1 MRNTNILPF
10 IPNTQE
16 QTDAFFSLG
25 LKNKYIIKEETI
37 NTRNSSTR
45 LYKNDII
52 LFQFS
57 DADSYKLGKV
67 TDIEIDDELWVKI
80 HDDISKE
87 EYDMNMSS
95 RHIIV
100 LITIDPKELNIMGT
114 FTNNNTNEICI
125 LMRIYKSESYTIYTL
140 KYENN
145 EESNWSENQ
154 FNLHWSRKS

>member
-1 MRNTNILPF
+1 MRNANISPF
-10 IPNTQE
+10 IPPTQK

-25 LKNKYIIKEETI
+25 LKNKYIMKEETI

-45 LYKNDII
+45 LYKNDIV
-52 LFQFS
+52 LFQFCE
-57 DADSYKLGKV
+57 DHSYKLGKV
-67 TDIEIDDELWVKI
+67 TDIESYDEIWVKI
-80 HDDISKE
+80 QDIISTE

-100 LITIDPKELNIMGT
+100 LITIDPKELNIMDS
-114 FTNNNTNEICI
+114 FINNNTNESCI
-125 LMRIYKSESYTIYTL
+125 LVRIYKSESYTIYTL
-140 KYENN
+140 RYENN

>member
-1 MRNTNILPF
+1 MKNTNISPF
-10 IPNTQE
+10 IPPTQE

-25 LKNKYIIKEETI
+25 LDNKYIIKEETI

-80 HDDISKE
+80 QDDISKE

-100 LITIDPKELNIMGT
+100 LITIDPKELNIMET
-114 FTNNNTNEICI
+114 FTNNNTNESCI
-125 LMRIYKSESYTIYTL
+125 LMRIYKNECYKIYTIR
-140 KYENN
+140 YENN

>member
-125 LMRIYKSESYTIYTL
+125 LMRIYKNECYTIYTL
-140 KYENN
+140 RYENN
-145 EESNWSENQ
+145 EESNWGKNQ